1 MDLLRSLPLGLYLE
15 QPVTW
20 LHRLD
25 PRVKIAWLLSF
36 LFATTLANVPY
47 RIAMAALL
55 IIIALSARIPW
66 RALKQQLGFVL
77 LFGGLMFVVSALL
90 PDSTTTLQQPRLPL
104 ETAIITKYQ
113 FVLLQFKLPFGLPFG
128 NFLVTRKSFNLGI
141 YSSTLLFT
149 LIYSAT
155 IFLLTTAPE
164 EITAGLEKL
173 MQPLKWFKVPVTEI
187 ALTLT
192 LALRFIPLVLEEIQN
207 LVRSITTRGINWDKL
222 GIKNSAKVW
231 MIVSEKFL
239 ENLLM
244 RAEQIAIAMQLRG
257 FTTPNEHQVEW
268 QQLRIRTADVF
279 ALVLLVVLWIA
290 RILWGQDSN

>member
-36 LFATTLANVPY
+36 LFATILANVPC
-47 RIAMAALL
+47 RLVLAGLL
-55 IIIALSARIPW
+55 ILISLTARIPW
-66 RALKQQLGFVL
+66 RALKQQMGFVFI
-77 LFGGLMFVVSALL
+77 FGGLLFAIAMFF
-90 PDSTTTLQQPRLPL
+90 PDSTTTLHQPRLPV
-104 ETAIITKYQ
+104 EPAVITNYK
-113 FVLLQFKLPFGLPFG
+113 FVLFQFKLSFI
-128 NFLVTRKSFNLGI
+128 NFLVTRKSLNLGI

-164 EITAGLEKL
+164 EVTAGLEKL
-173 MQPLKWFKVPVTEI
+173 MQPLKIFKVPVTEV

-207 LVRSITTRGINWDKL
+207 LVRSVSTRGINWEKL
-222 GIKNSAKVW
+222 GAKNSAKVW
-231 MIVSEKFL
+231 MVVSEKFL

-244 RAEQIAIAMQLRG
+244 RADQIATAMQLRG
-257 FTTPNEHQVEW
+257 FTTPNEHRVEW
-268 QQLRIRTADVF
+268 QQLRLGTADVV
-279 ALVLLVVLWIA
+279 ALGFLA
-290 RILWGQDSN
+290 ILWVVRVIWGNDV

>member
-36 LFATTLANVPY
+36 LFATILANVPC
-47 RIAMAALL
+47 RLTLVGLL
-55 IIIALSARIPW
+55 IAIALTARIPW

-77 LFGGLMFVVSALL
+77 MFGGLLFVASMLL
-90 PDSTTTLQQPRLPL
+90 PDSTTTLQQPRLPEEAL
-104 ETAIITKYQ
+104 VVTNYH
-113 FVLLQFKLPFGLPFG
+113 FVLFQFKQSFINL
-128 NFLVTRKSFNLGI
+128 LVTRKSLNLGI

-164 EITAGLEKL
+164 EVTAGLEKL
-173 MQPLKWFKVPVTEI
+173 MQPLKFFRVPVTEI

-207 LVRSITTRGINWDKL
+207 LVRAIATRGINWKKL

-244 RAEQIAIAMQLRG
+244 RAEQIATAMQLRG
-257 FTTPNEHQVEW
+257 FTNPNEHQVEW
-268 QQLRIRTADVF
+268 QQLRLSTIDVV
-279 ALVLLVVLWIA
+279 ALVLLVILWIA
-290 RILWGQDSN
+290 RFIWGHDVN

>member
-36 LFATTLANVPY
+36 LFATILANVPC
-47 RIAMAALL
+47 RIALVAVL
-55 IIIALSARIPW
+55 IVIALSARIPW

-77 LFGGLMFVVSALL
+77 MFGGLLFLASMFL
-90 PDSTTTLQQPRLPL
+90 PDSTTTMQQPRLPV
-104 ETAIITKYQ
+104 EPAVVTKYQ
-113 FVLLQFKLPFGLPFG
+113 FVLLQFKLLGW
-128 NFLVTRKSFNLGI
+128 NFLVTRKSLNLGI

-173 MQPLKWFKVPVTEI
+173 MQPLKFLKVPVTEI

-207 LVRSITTRGINWDKL
+207 LVRSITTRGINWKKL
-222 GIKNSAKVW
+222 GMKNSAKVW
-231 MIVSEKFL
+231 MTVSEKFL

-244 RAEQIAIAMQLRG
+244 RAEQIATAMQLRG

-279 ALVLLVVLWIA
+279 ALLSLVVLWVGRVI
-290 RILWGQDSN
+290 WGQDIS

>member
-36 LFATTLANVPY
+36 LFATILANVPC
-47 RIAMAALL
+47 RLALVAVL
-55 IIIALSARIPW
+55 ITIALSARIPW

-77 LFGGLMFVVSALL
+77 MFGGLLFVASMFL
-90 PDSTTTLQQPRLPL
+90 PDSTTTIHQPRLPL
-104 ETAIITKYQ
+104 EPAIATKYQ
-113 FVLLQFKLPFGLPFG
+113 FVLLQFKLLSW
-128 NFLVTRKSFNLGI
+128 NFLVTRKSLNLGI

-173 MQPLKWFKVPVTEI
+173 MQPLKWLKVPVTEI

-207 LVRSITTRGINWDKL
+207 LVRSITTRGINWKKL

-231 MIVSEKFL
+231 MTVSEKFL

-244 RAEQIAIAMQLRG
+244 RADQIATAMQLRG

-268 QQLRIRTADVF
+268 QQLRIRAADVV
-279 ALVLLVVLWIA
+279 ALMFLAVLWA
-290 RILWGQDSN
+290 GRVMWGQDIS

>member
-36 LFATTLANVPY
+36 LFANILANTPCRVTLVGLL
-47 RIAMAALL
+47 ISIALL
-55 IIIALSARIPW
+55 ARIPW

-77 LFGGLMFVVSALL
+77 MFGTLLFVASMLL
-90 PDSTTTLQQPRLPL
+90 PDSTTTLHQPRLP
-104 ETAIITKYQ
+104 EEAAVITNYK
-113 FVLLQFKLPFGLPFG
+113 FVLLQFKLLFWDF
-128 NFLVTRKSFNLGI
+128 VITRKSLNLGI

-155 IFLLTTAPE
+155 VFLLTTAPE

-173 MQPLKWFKVPVTEI
+173 MQPLKFFRVPVTEI

-207 LVRSITTRGINWDKL
+207 LVRSIATRGINWQKL
-222 GIKNSAKVW
+222 GIKNGAKVW
-231 MIVSEKFL
+231 LIVGEKFL

-244 RAEQIAIAMQLRG
+244 RAEQIATAMQLRG

-268 QQLRIRTADVF
+268 QQLRFRTPDVL
-279 ALVLLVVLWIA
+279 AISVLIGLWIA
-290 RILWGQDSN
+290 RIIWGQEVN

>member
-36 LFATTLANVPY
+36 LFANILANTPCRVTLVGLL
-47 RIAMAALL
+47 ISIALL
-55 IIIALSARIPW
+55 ARIPW

-77 LFGGLMFVVSALL
+77 MFGTLLFVASMLL
-90 PDSTTTLQQPRLPL
+90 PDSTTTLHQPRLP
-104 ETAIITKYQ
+104 EEAAVITNYK
-113 FVLLQFKLPFGLPFG
+113 FVLLQFKLLFWDFTI
-128 NFLVTRKSFNLGI
+128 TRKSLNLGI

-155 IFLLTTAPE
+155 VFLLTTAPE
-164 EITAGLEKL
+164 EVTAGLEKL
-173 MQPLKWFKVPVTEI
+173 MQPLKFFRVPVTEI

-192 LALRFIPLVLEEIQN
+192 LALRFIPLVLEEMQN
-207 LVRSITTRGINWDKL
+207 LVRSIATRGINWQKL

-231 MIVSEKFL
+231 LIVGEKFL

-268 QQLRIRTADVF
+268 QQLRFRTPDVL
-279 ALVLLVVLWIA
+279 AIIVLIGLWVA
-290 RILWGQDSN
+290 RVIWGQEVN

>member
-36 LFATTLANVPY
+36 LFANILANTPCRVTLVGLL
-47 RIAMAALL
+47 ISIALL
-55 IIIALSARIPW
+55 ARIPW

-77 LFGGLMFVVSALL
+77 MFGTLLFVASMLL
-90 PDSTTTLQQPRLPL
+90 PDSTTTLHQPRLP
-104 ETAIITKYQ
+104 EEAAVITNYK
-113 FVLLQFKLPFGLPFG
+113 FVLLQFKLLFWDF
-128 NFLVTRKSFNLGI
+128 VITRKSLNLGI

-155 IFLLTTAPE
+155 VFLLTTAPE

-173 MQPLKWFKVPVTEI
+173 MQPLKFFRVPVTEI

-192 LALRFIPLVLEEIQN
+192 LALRFIPLVLEEMQN
-207 LVRSITTRGINWDKL
+207 LVRSIATRGINWQKL

-231 MIVSEKFL
+231 LIVGEKFL

-244 RAEQIAIAMQLRG
+244 RAEQIATAMQLRG

-268 QQLRIRTADVF
+268 QQLRFRTPDVL
-279 ALVLLVVLWIA
+279 AIAVLIGLWIA
-290 RILWGQDSN
+290 RIIWGQEVN

>member
-36 LFATTLANVPY
+36 LFANILANTPCRVTLVGLL
-47 RIAMAALL
+47 ISIALL
-55 IIIALSARIPW
+55 ARIPW

-77 LFGGLMFVVSALL
+77 MFGTLLFVASMLL
-90 PDSTTTLQQPRLPL
+90 PDSTTTLHQPRLP
-104 ETAIITKYQ
+104 EEAAVITNYK
-113 FVLLQFKLPFGLPFG
+113 FVLLQFKLLFWDFTI
-128 NFLVTRKSFNLGI
+128 TRKSLNLGI

-155 IFLLTTAPE
+155 VFLLTTAPE
-164 EITAGLEKL
+164 EVTAGLEKL
-173 MQPLKWFKVPVTEI
+173 MQPLKFFRVPVTEI

-192 LALRFIPLVLEEIQN
+192 LALRFIPLVLEEMQN
-207 LVRSITTRGINWDKL
+207 LVRSIATRGINWQKL

-231 MIVSEKFL
+231 LIVGEKFL

-268 QQLRIRTADVF
+268 QQLRFRTPDVL
-279 ALVLLVVLWIA
+279 AIIVLIGLWVA
-290 RILWGQDSN
+290 RIIWGQEVN

>member
-1 MDLLRSLPLGLYLE
+1 MDLLRSLPIGLYLE

-36 LFATTLANVPY
+36 LFATILANVPC
-47 RIAMAALL
+47 RLALVTLL
-55 IIIALSARIPW
+55 ILIAVTARIPW
-66 RALKQQLGFVL
+66 RALKQQLGFVF
-77 LFGGLMFVVSALL
+77 LFGGLLFLASILL
-90 PDSTTTLQQPRLPL
+90 PDSTTTLQQPRLPI
-104 ETAIITKYQ
+104 EPVVVTQYQ
-113 FVLLQFKLPFGLPFG
+113 FVLLKFKLLFF
-128 NFLVTRKSFNLGI
+128 NFLVTRKSLNLGI

-149 LIYSAT
+149 LVYSAT
-155 IFLLTTAPE
+155 VFLLTTAPE
-164 EITAGLEKL
+164 EVTAGLEKL
-173 MQPLKWFKVPVTEI
+173 MQPLKFLGVPVTEI

-207 LVRSITTRGINWDKL
+207 LVRSISTRGINWQKL
-222 GIKNSAKVW
+222 GMKNSAKVW

-244 RAEQIAIAMQLRG
+244 RADQIATAMQLRG

-268 QQLRIRTADVF
+268 QQLRLGTADVF
-279 ALVLLVVLWIA
+279 ALVFLVGVWVA
-290 RILWGQDSN
+290 RILWGQDLN

>member
-36 LFATTLANVPY
+36 LFATILANVPC
-47 RIAMAALL
+47 RLILVGLL
-55 IIIALSARIPW
+55 IAIALTAQIPW

-77 LFGGLMFVVSALL
+77 MFGGLLFVASMLL
-90 PDSTTTLQQPRLPL
+90 PDSTTTLQQPRLP
-104 ETAIITKYQ
+104 EEAMVVTNYH
-113 FVLLQFKLPFGLPFG
+113 FVLFQFKQSFINL
-128 NFLVTRKSFNLGI
+128 LVTRKSLNLGI

-164 EITAGLEKL
+164 EVTAGLEKL
-173 MQPLKWFKVPVTEI
+173 MQPLKFFRVPVTEI

-207 LVRSITTRGINWDKL
+207 LVRAIATRGINWKKL

-244 RAEQIAIAMQLRG
+244 RAEQIATAMQLRG

-268 QQLRIRTADVF
+268 QQLRLGTIDVI
-279 ALVLLVVLWIA
+279 ALALLVILWIA
-290 RILWGQDSN
+290 RFIWGHDVS

>member
-36 LFATTLANVPY
+36 LFATILANVPC
-47 RIAMAALL
+47 RIALVALL

-77 LFGGLMFVVSALL
+77 MFGGLLFVVSMFL
-90 PDSTTTLQQPRLPL
+90 PDSTTTLQQPRMPM
-104 ETAIITKYQ
+104 EPAIVTKYQ
-113 FVLLQFKLPFGLPFG
+113 FVLLQFKLLGW
-128 NFLVTRKSFNLGI
+128 NFLVTRKSLNLGI

-155 IFLLTTAPE
+155 VFLLATAPE

-173 MQPLKWFKVPVTEI
+173 MQPLKWLKVPVTEI

-207 LVRSITTRGINWDKL
+207 LVRSITTRGINWKKL
-222 GIKNSAKVW
+222 GMKNSAKVW
-231 MIVSEKFL
+231 MTVSEKFL

-268 QQLRIRTADVF
+268 QQLRIRAADVV
-279 ALVLLVVLWIA
+279 ALMFLAVLWVG
-290 RILWGQDSN
+290 RVMWGQDIN

>member
-36 LFATTLANVPY
+36 LFATILANVPC
-47 RIAMAALL
+47 RLILVGLL
-55 IIIALSARIPW
+55 IAIALTAQIPW

-77 LFGGLMFVVSALL
+77 MFGGLLFVASMLL
-90 PDSTTTLQQPRLPL
+90 PDSTTTLQQPRLP
-104 ETAIITKYQ
+104 EEAMVVTNYH
-113 FVLLQFKLPFGLPFG
+113 FVLFQFKQSFINLLI
-128 NFLVTRKSFNLGI
+128 TRKSLNLGI

-164 EITAGLEKL
+164 EVTAGLEKL
-173 MQPLKWFKVPVTEI
+173 MQPLKFFRVPVTEI

-207 LVRSITTRGINWDKL
+207 LVRAIATRGINWKKL

-244 RAEQIAIAMQLRG
+244 RAEQIATAMQLRG

-268 QQLRIRTADVF
+268 QQLRLGTIDVI
-279 ALVLLVVLWIA
+279 ALALLVILWIA
-290 RILWGQDSN
+290 RFIWGYDVS

>member
-20 LHRLD
+20 LHRID

-36 LFATTLANVPY
+36 LFATILANVPC
-47 RIAMAALL
+47 RLTLVGLL
-55 IIIALSARIPW
+55 ITIALTARIPW

-77 LFGGLMFVVSALL
+77 MFGGLLFVASILL
-90 PDSTTTLQQPRLPL
+90 PDSTTTLQQPRLPA
-104 ETAIITKYQ
+104 EAVVATNYQ
-113 FVLLQFKLPFGLPFG
+113 FVLFQFKQSFINL
-128 NFLVTRKSFNLGI
+128 LVTRKSLNLGI

-164 EITAGLEKL
+164 EVTAGLEKL
-173 MQPLKWFKVPVTEI
+173 LQPLKFFRVPVTEI

-207 LVRSITTRGINWDKL
+207 LVRSIATRGINWKKL

-268 QQLRIRTADVF
+268 QQLRLGTRDVI
-279 ALVLLVVLWIA
+279 ALTLLAVLWVA
-290 RILWGQDSN
+290 RVIWGQDVN

>member
-25 PRVKIAWLLSF
+25 PRVKLAWLIGF
-36 LFATTLANVPY
+36 LLMTIWANVLG
-47 RIAMAALL
+47 RFALMGLL
-55 IIIALSARIPW
+55 IAIAFAARIPW

-77 LFGGLMFVVSALL
+77 LFGGLLFLVALL
-90 PDSTTTLQQPRLPL
+90 IPDSTTTLQQPRWP
-104 ETAIITKYQ
+104 EEPAVKGAYK
-113 FVLLQFKLPFGLPFG
+113 FVLFQFDQGWLHLKI
-128 NFLVTRKSFNLGI
+128 TRKSLDLGI
-141 YSSTLLFT
+141 YSGTLLFT

-164 EITAGLEKL
+164 EVAAGLEKL
-173 MQPLKWFKVPVTEI
+173 MQPLKMFKVPVTEI

-207 LVRSITTRGINWDKL
+207 LVRSIATRGINWKKL
-222 GIKNSAKVW
+222 GLRNQFKVW
-231 MIVSEKFL
+231 MIVAEKFL

-257 FTTPNEHQVEW
+257 FSTPQDQQVEW
-268 QQLRIRTADVF
+268 LQLRMGTADVL
-279 ALVLLVVLWIA
+279 ALVALVGVWAA
-290 RILWGQDSN
+290 RIIWGSDQS

>member
-36 LFATTLANVPY
+36 LFATILANVPC
-47 RIAMAALL
+47 RLILVGLL
-55 IIIALSARIPW
+55 IAIALTARIPW

-77 LFGGLMFVVSALL
+77 MFGGLLFVASMLL
-90 PDSTTTLQQPRLPL
+90 PDSTTTLQQPRLP
-104 ETAIITKYQ
+104 EEAMVVTNYH
-113 FVLLQFKLPFGLPFG
+113 FVLFQFKQSFINL
-128 NFLVTRKSFNLGI
+128 LVTRKSLNLGI

-164 EITAGLEKL
+164 EVTAGLEKL
-173 MQPLKWFKVPVTEI
+173 MQPLKFFRVPVTEI

-207 LVRSITTRGINWDKL
+207 LVRAIATRGINWKKL

-244 RAEQIAIAMQLRG
+244 RAEQIATAMQLRG

-268 QQLRIRTADVF
+268 QQLRLGTTDVI
-279 ALVLLVVLWIA
+279 ALVLLVILWIA
-290 RILWGQDSN
+290 RFIWGHDVS

>member
-36 LFATTLANVPY
+36 LFATILANVPC
-47 RIAMAALL
+47 RLVLVGLL
-55 IIIALSARIPW
+55 VFISLSARIPW
-66 RALKQQLGFVL
+66 RALKQQMGFVFI
-77 LFGGLMFVVSALL
+77 FGGLLFTIAMFF
-90 PDSTTTLQQPRLPL
+90 PDSTTTLHQPRLPV
-104 ETAIITKYQ
+104 EPAVITNYK
-113 FVLLQFKLPFGLPFG
+113 FVLFQFNLSFI
-128 NFLVTRKSFNLGI
+128 NFIVTRKSLNLGI

-155 IFLLTTAPE
+155 VFLLTTAPE
-164 EITAGLEKL
+164 EVTAGLEKL
-173 MQPLKWFKVPVTEI
+173 MQPLKIFKVPVVEV

-207 LVRSITTRGINWDKL
+207 LVRSVSTRGINWEKL
-222 GIKNSAKVW
+222 GAKNSAKVW
-231 MIVSEKFL
+231 MVVSEKFL

-244 RAEQIAIAMQLRG
+244 RADQIATAMQLRG
-257 FTTPNEHQVEW
+257 FTTPNEHRVEW
-268 QQLRIRTADVF
+268 QQLRLGTADVV
-279 ALVLLVVLWIA
+279 ALGFLAVLWVVRVI
-290 RILWGQDSN
+290 WGNDV